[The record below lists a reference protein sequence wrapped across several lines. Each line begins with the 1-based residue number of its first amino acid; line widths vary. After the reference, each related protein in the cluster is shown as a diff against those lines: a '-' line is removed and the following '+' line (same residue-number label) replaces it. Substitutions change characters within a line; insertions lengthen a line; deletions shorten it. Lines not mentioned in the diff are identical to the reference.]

1 MAGPGNHQFMLGAI
15 TKLTIARI
23 GQNMKNMGQNLF
35 TTYSPQRNVY
45 RQTGTPGIIHE
56 FLVRALFVFER
67 DTENVIHNIP
77 NLFFLQGCAERLH
90 RRSFD
95 S

>member
-1 MAGPGNHQFMLGAI
+1 MLGAI
-15 TKLTIARI
+15 TKLTIAII

-35 TTYSPQRNVY
+35 TTYSPQRNLY
-45 RQTGTPGIIHE
+45 RQTETPDRINDL
-56 FLVRALFVFER
+56 LVPALLVIER

-77 NLFFLQGCAERLH
+77 NLFFLQSCPERLH